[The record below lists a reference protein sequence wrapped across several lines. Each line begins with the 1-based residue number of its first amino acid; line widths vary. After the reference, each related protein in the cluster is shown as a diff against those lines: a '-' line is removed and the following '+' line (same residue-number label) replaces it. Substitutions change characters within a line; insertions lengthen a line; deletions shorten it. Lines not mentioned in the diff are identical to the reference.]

1 MVLNRT
7 FRSLLLLVGLVC
19 LMGAIT
25 VPVAAELMVPK
36 GVHEPSF
43 VNRAQKGDRL
53 MPLRFERRATRSI

>member
-1 MVLNRT
+1 MVLNRK

-25 VPVAAELMVPK
+25 VPVAAELMAPK
-36 GVHEPSF
+36 AIHEPSF

-53 MPLRFERRATRSI
+53 VPVRSEPRAIRYV